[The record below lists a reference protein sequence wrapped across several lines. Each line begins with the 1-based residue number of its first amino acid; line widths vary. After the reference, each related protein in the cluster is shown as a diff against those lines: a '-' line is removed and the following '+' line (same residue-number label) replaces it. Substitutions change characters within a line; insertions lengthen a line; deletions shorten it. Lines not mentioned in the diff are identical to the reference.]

1 MRIIGI
7 YIIDVSTKKFV
18 GVKNLGFV
26 NMLSRGSVEELMTTF
41 ACHVAERIED
51 GERKLLEHDDFCFV
65 CLKRAPTA
73 VVCITDKEYPSRVA
87 FGLVDTLHADP
98 CQQRAQHVLDTC
110 QDARQVS
117 QLYNIRASLDET
129 MVIMHQ
135 TVDKVLARGEKLN
148 DLVERSAQ
156 LSASSKM
163 FYKTARRHNR
173 CCSIS

>member
-7 YIIDVSTKKFV
+7 YIIDVSMKKLI
-18 GVKNLGFV
+18 GVRNLEGTS
-26 NMLSRGSVEELMTTF
+26 SRDAVAELMTTF
-41 ACHVAERIED
+41 ATHVAECIED

-65 CLKRAPTA
+65 CLKHMSTA

-110 QDARQVS
+110 QDARQVR
-117 QLYNIRASLDET
+117 QFYHASLDET

-135 TVDKVLARGEKLN
+135 TVLLARDFD

-156 LSASSKM
+156 LSVSSKV

-173 CCSIS
+173 CCCIS